1 MKQSAPY
8 AVIGLGVIAMAG
20 IAWWFGFRERPMEGV
35 EVPDAP
41 AIELSEG
48 LSIYTSGEHGFLLAY
63 PEGAEISESF
73 NAPRLPNAWSVSAG
87 NEGVPL
93 LQIVT
98 YRTQSESRYPRDYA
112 VVLRIGKSEEDAD
125 SCTEARNGETR
136 GADRAIGG
144 EPWASFTYG
153 DAGMMQYVS
162 LTSYRT
168 VHEGACW
175 AIEAVRT
182 GSSYREEA
190 APEDIPDETLAA
202 EYGRLD
208 AVVDSFRFAR

>member
-20 IAWWFGFRERPMEGV
+20 IAWWFGFRERPME
-35 EVPDAP
+35 EVKTPDAP

-63 PEGAEISESF
+63 PEGAEVTESF
-73 NAPRLPNAWSVSAG
+73 DANRLPTTWSVSADD
-87 NEGVPL
+87 EGIPL

-98 YRTQSESRYPRDYA
+98 YRTQSEVHYPRDYT
-112 VVLRIGKSEEDAD
+112 VVLRIGKSEEDAG
-125 SCTEARNGETR
+125 SCTEAHSGEIR
-136 GADRAIGG
+136 GEDRAIGG
-144 EPWASFTYG
+144 QSWASFSFG

-162 LTSYRT
+162 AVSYRT

-175 AIEAVRT
+175 AIETIRT

-190 APEDIPDETLAA
+190 SSEDIPDETLSA
-202 EYGRLD
+202 EYARLD
-208 AVVDSFRFAR
+208 TIVDSFRFAR